1 MKQID
6 HITITEI
13 KGITEIMIYNTD
25 GTKTAATKSL
35 LYAIR
40 SVAANEF
47 DVYSDVLCKI
57 TDKYLNICNE
67 LNQAAIEGMEP
78 AKYQREIGKLEGL
91 QECTSLIS
99 DLALKAHEIVICADR
114 ALALISK

>member
-6 HITITEI
+6 HITITETE
-13 KGITEIMIYNTD
+13 GTTEITIYNTD

-57 TDKYLNICNE
+57 TDKYLNVCNE
-67 LNQAAIEGMEP
+67 LNPTAVESMEP
-78 AKYQREIGKLEGL
+78 MKYQHEIGKLAGM
-91 QECTSLIS
+91 QECTSLVS
-99 DLALKAHEIVICADR
+99 DLALKAHEIMRCADR